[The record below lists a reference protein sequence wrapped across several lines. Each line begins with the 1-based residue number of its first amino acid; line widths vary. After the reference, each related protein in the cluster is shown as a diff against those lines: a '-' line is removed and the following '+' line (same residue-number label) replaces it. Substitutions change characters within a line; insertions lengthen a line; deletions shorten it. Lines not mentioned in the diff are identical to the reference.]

1 VADAPQGAACH
12 AVRETMTMAK
22 KSMPAT
28 TKFAMGKADP
38 HAAEM
43 ARRKANQVK
52 SADAAAV
59 SKKADDAEKAR
70 RALNRK
76 KSGGY

>member
-1 VADAPQGAACH
+1 
-12 AVRETMTMAK
+12 MTTRRGTVAK

-43 ARRKANQVK
+43 ARRKANEAK
-52 SADAAAV
+52 AADQTKRSQEAH
-59 SKKADDAEKAR
+59 KKEMAR
-70 RALNRK
+70 RALNERK
-76 KSGGY
+76 ARRGY

>member
-1 VADAPQGAACH
+1 V
-12 AVRETMTMAK
+12 AK

>member
-1 VADAPQGAACH
+1 
-12 AVRETMTMAK
+12 MAK

-28 TKFAMGKADP
+28 TKFAMPKVDANK
-38 HAAEM
+38 AEM
-43 ARRKANQVK
+43 ARREANRTK